1 MSDATANRPPSGGTD
16 PVRRIAALRAE
27 LARHDILYYKQAAP
41 VISDFEYDLLRHEL
55 NDLLARHPA
64 LAPATETP
72 GDDRAEGF
80 AKARHHTPMLSLDNA
95 YHPAQFATFITRIQK
110 LLPPGEPLHFVV
122 EPKIDGLAVSLVY
135 EHGQLARALTR
146 GNGATGDDITRNLA
160 ALPALPR
167 QLPSGESPAT
177 IELRGEIYMTN
188 AEFLR
193 INTARADTGE
203 SPYANPRNLAAGTI
217 KLLDPAE
224 AAARRLEIV
233 LHGIGHC
240 DPPLFATLGEFRQ
253 ALQRWRLPTVEFFQ
267 HATGADAAW
276 AAIAQL
282 DTLRH
287 TLAYPTDGAVVKLDS
302 LRAQTLAGANSKF
315 PHWAIAYK
323 YAPAQA
329 QTRLRAITLQVG
341 RTGALTPVAEL
352 EPVELAG
359 TTITR
364 ATLHNADEIA
374 RKDIREND
382 TVLIEKA
389 GEIIPRVLRSL
400 PEKRPPGTTP
410 FDFAHRVA
418 ELGLEAVRPPG
429 DAHWRLTAPTP
440 AQHARHLAHYA
451 SKHCLDIENLGP
463 AVAQALVHTAL
474 ATSPADLYTLTRE
487 QLLSLEGFAEKSAAQ
502 LHTAIADSKHRELW
516 RLIHALGIPN
526 IGGQTAKDL
535 ARHFHT
541 LDRLANA
548 TLADYRRKQ
557 RGKKGQELTS
567 EESIIAGVGPVVAQ
581 SLLTWFSNPAHHELL
596 RRLRTA
602 GLNFGDKNAPESPAP
617 AGTPLSEKT
626 FVLTGTLPSLGRED
640 ARALIEAAGGRV
652 ADSVSARTHYLVAGQ
667 NPGSKLA
674 KASTLGIPI
683 LDENALRALL
693 NATAPDATADQPGA
707 TADQP
712 GAQQEFTL

>member
-1 MSDATANRPPSGGTD
+1 MFAPMSDATANHPPAGNTH
-16 PVRRIAALRAE
+16 PARRIAELRAE
-27 LARHDILYYKQAAP
+27 LSRHDILYYKQAAP

-55 NDLLARHPA
+55 NALLARHPD
-64 LAPATETP
+64 LATTGEIP
-72 GDDRAEGF
+72 GDDRSEGF
-80 AKARHHTPMLSLDNA
+80 VKVRHHAPMLSLDNA
-95 YHPAQFATFITRIQK
+95 YHPAQFATFIARLQK
-110 LLPPGEPLHFVV
+110 LLPPAGPLHFVV

-135 EHGQLARALTR
+135 EDGLLTRVLTR
-146 GNGATGDDITRNLA
+146 GNGTTGDDITRNLA

-167 QLPSGESPAT
+167 QLPAGEAPAI

-193 INTARADTGE
+193 INAARADTGE
-203 SPYANPRNLAAGTI
+203 PPYANPRNLAAGTV

-224 AAARRLEIV
+224 AATRRLQIV
-233 LHGIGHC
+233 LHGLGHS
-240 DPPLFATLGEFRQ
+240 DPPLFATLGEFRH
-253 ALQRWRLPTVEFFQ
+253 ALQRWRLPAVEFFQ

-276 AAIAQL
+276 AAIVQI
-282 DTLRH
+282 DSLRH
-287 TLAYPTDGAVVKLDS
+287 NLAYPTDGAVVKLDS
-302 LRAQTLAGANSKF
+302 LRAQACAGANSKF

-341 RTGALTPVAEL
+341 RTGTLTPVAEL

-382 TVLIEKA
+382 TVVIEKA
-389 GEIIPRVLRSL
+389 GEIIPQVLRII
-400 PEKRPPGTTP
+400 PEKRPPDTAP
-410 FDFAHRVA
+410 FDFARRVA
-418 ELGLEAVRPPG
+418 ELGLEATRTPG

-463 AVAQALVHTAL
+463 AVAQALVNATL
-474 ATSPADLYTLTRE
+474 ATSPADLYALTPG
-487 QLLSLEGFAEKSAAQ
+487 QLQLLEGFAEKSATQ
-502 LHTAIADSKHRELW
+502 LHSAIAASKHCELW

-526 IGGQTAKDL
+526 IGEQTAKDL

-567 EESIIAGVGPVVAQ
+567 EESIIAGIGPVVAQ
-581 SLLTWFSNPAHHELL
+581 SLLTWFSDPAHRELL
-596 RRLRTA
+596 ERLRAA
-602 GLNFGDKNAPESPAP
+602 GLDFGNAVPTPPPTAP
-617 AGTPLSEKT
+617 DNEAVFGKT
-626 FVLTGTLPSLGRED
+626 FVLTGTLPTLSRDE
-640 ARALIEAAGGRV
+640 ARARIEAASGRV
-652 ADSVSARTHYLVAGQ
+652 SDNVSARTHYLVAGE
-667 NPGSKLA
+667 NAGSKLA
-674 KASTLGIPI
+674 KAHALGIPV
-683 LDENALRALL
+683 LDENALRTLL
-693 NATAPDATADQPGA
+693 NSPAPDATAPHPD
-707 TADQP
+707 T
-712 GAQQEFTL
+712 QQELDL